1 MKDSTKKV
9 MKYGLW
15 AAFIGALLFFFYRVR
30 KRMQGDASGPK
41 HRDGKVV
48 DAEIIDMSDSDVG
61 GSNQPPGERKVKEA
75 AHAAL
80 DELNSWADAARRAS
94 ESDWFRNLT
103 SLNFFSKK

>member
-15 AAFIGALLFFFYRVR
+15 AAFVGALLFFFYRVR
-30 KRMQGDASGPK
+30 KRMQGQGRGSTAEG
-41 HRDGKVV
+41 GKVI
-48 DAEIIDMSDSDVG
+48 DAEVIDMTDSNVG
-61 GSNQPPGERKVKEA
+61 GINQPPEDSKVKEA